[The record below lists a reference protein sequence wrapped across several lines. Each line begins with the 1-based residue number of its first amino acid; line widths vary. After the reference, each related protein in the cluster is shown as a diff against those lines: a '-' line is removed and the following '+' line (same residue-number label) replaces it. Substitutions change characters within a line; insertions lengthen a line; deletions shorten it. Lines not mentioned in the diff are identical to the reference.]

1 MTVVN
6 FVLSNRDNVG
16 KTFITWLLAQYKNSH
31 GQKYKLFDADSNLS
45 TCISRYGAL
54 NSRKGAITTDDFDE
68 LLSAIKSSY
77 HDVIVDLPA
86 SFYRSAITAFKEKD
100 YALLKNLEELD
111 FKVVFHLPVG
121 GNDFILQESV
131 NAVNEVLTTLEK
143 IPVIVWI
150 NHYPKEQFK
159 DFYSSD
165 DIYNIFADK
174 GSLRYIVDL
183 PRLTSNDTLTRE
195 NDNFLLEQI
204 LKENKT
210 FSEILDPYKYKSAQ
224 NPTLNG
230 LPVFILTDYQLSF
243 LRDEF
248 EKAIA
253 PIAEIV
259 F

>member
-54 NSRKGAITTDDFDE
+54 NSRKGAISTDDFDE

-174 GSLRYIVDL
+174 
-183 PRLTSNDTLTRE
+183 
-195 NDNFLLEQI
+195 
-204 LKENKT
+204 
-210 FSEILDPYKYKSAQ
+210 
-224 NPTLNG
+224 
-230 LPVFILTDYQLSF
+230 
-243 LRDEF
+243 
-248 EKAIA
+248 
-253 PIAEIV
+253 
-259 F
+259 

>member
-54 NSRKGAITTDDFDE
+54 NSRKGAISTDDFDE

-131 NAVNEVLTTLEK
+131 NAVNEVLTTLVEALIIFLVCK
-143 IPVIVWI
+143 SKYIETLLHALAANMTSFIVGLLLNYLYDLHVLIVILTILFSAAYAFVGAI
-150 NHYPKEQFK
+150 TVIHYVK
-159 DFYSSD
+159 
-165 DIYNIFADK
+165 
-174 GSLRYIVDL
+174 
-183 PRLTSNDTLTRE
+183 TRG
-195 NDNFLLEQI
+195 
-204 LKENKT
+204 KENAN
-210 FSEILDPYKYKSAQ
+210 E
-224 NPTLNG
+224 
-230 LPVFILTDYQLSF
+230 
-243 LRDEF
+243 
-248 EKAIA
+248 
-253 PIAEIV
+253 
-259 F
+259 